1 MYIFFNG
8 YMYLTLDLKFLWWML
23 QEEFEDTKAVINFS
37 SGPVA
42 HGQ

>member
-1 MYIFFNG
+1 
-8 YMYLTLDLKFLWWML
+8 MYLTLDLKFLWWML

-37 SGPVA
+37 SGRVA